1 MPCRG
6 PEPWELIES
15 ELLRMKED
23 SIIGYI
29 VKSAEHFNV
38 GISVDDLFHMTKE
51 TLISFYMDLTR
62 NHEHRKFLVEV
73 NGRFKLPQLQS
84 KTIIK
89 VMDATPHH
97 KEAVRILCVI
107 AENYSKDEPAVS
119 GRVGDKNTS
128 TALMNWYQNH
138 QEYDKER
145 KAHLKREALRKLE
158 PALKNLSHAE
168 REALGLD

>member
-6 PEPWELIES
+6 PKPWELIEP

-38 GISVDDLFHMTKE
+38 GISLDDLFHMSKK
-51 TLISFYMDLTR
+51 TLINFYMDLTK
-62 NHEHRKFLVEV
+62 NHDHRKFLKEA
-73 NGRFKLPQLQS
+73 NGDFNPLPKS
-84 KTIIK
+84 KTA
-89 VMDATPHH
+89 VRVVEATPHH
-97 KEAVRILCVI
+97 EEAVRILCVI
-107 AENYSKDEPAVS
+107 AENYNIGEPAIS
-119 GRVGDKNTS
+119 DRVDGVS
-128 TALMNWYQNH
+128 TATALERWYQKH

-145 KAHLKREALRKLE
+145 KANLKKEALRKLE

-168 REALGLD
+168 REALDLE